1 MERRRWI
8 SLEFY
13 IWLFRPKLGE
23 VLMHIYK
30 FEFENGKL
38 VILASEVLVW
48 HQILLLVCAFSS
60 VGAHV
65 YLLQIKCLFTFHFFH
80 FFPLPL
86 DTSIYSISISI
97 SIYSFSSD
105 QVFVQLKPLQ
115 RPNQRCST
123 QSSLHCD
130 HVRPFNVSCHLEIV
144 LNVIQIL
151 IWNI

>member
-80 FFPLPL
+80 FYLFHLIYQYIQYQYQYQYILSPQIKCLCNSNLCNDRISAAPPSLLSTVIMLGLLMFPA
-86 DTSIYSISISI
+86 
-97 SIYSFSSD
+97 
-105 QVFVQLKPLQ
+105 
-115 RPNQRCST
+115 
-123 QSSLHCD
+123 
-130 HVRPFNVSCHLEIV
+130 
-144 LNVIQIL
+144 IL
-151 IWNI
+151 R